1 MKKINHFYRIV
12 ATGFCFM
19 IFGIGGLLL
28 SVMVL
33 PLQRLVIRDT
43 EQRKRY
49 ARHTVHVS
57 FRYFIKLMQLVR
69 IFNFDFAAAATL
81 RQAKGQIIIAN
92 HPSLIDVV
100 ALIAMTP
107 NADCVVKAQLFRNPF
122 MRGVISSTGYISNAD
137 PDQLLD
143 DCATSLA
150 QGNNLIIFPEG
161 TRSKP
166 GQAMQFQR
174 GAANIALRSASDYLA
189 LCIRCQPSTL
199 TKEEQWYDVPT
210 LKPTLSIHF
219 LKPIVVTSYRTNSSP
234 SLAARQLTRDLQ
246 RYYQQILS

>member
-1 MKKINHFYRIV
+1 MHTLNYWYRIV
-12 ATGFCFM
+12 ATGFCFVV
-19 IFGIGGLLL
+19 FGVGGIIL
-28 SVMVL
+28 SITVL
-33 PLQRLVIRDT
+33 PVQRMVVRDT
-43 EQRKRY
+43 EQRKRH
-49 ARHTVHVS
+49 ARHTVHVC
-57 FRYFIKLMQLVR
+57 FHCFIRLMQLVR
-69 IFNFDFAAAATL
+69 IFNFDFEAAATL

-143 DCATSLA
+143 DCAASLA
-150 QGNNLIIFPEG
+150 RGNNLIIFPEG

-166 GQAMQFQR
+166 GTPLYFQR
-174 GAANIALRSASDYLA
+174 GAANIALRSAADYLA
-189 LCIRCQPSTL
+189 LRIRCQPSTL
-199 TKEEQWYDVPT
+199 TKEERWYNVPDR
-210 LKPTLSIHF
+210 KPTLAIHF
-219 LKPIVVTSYRTNSSP
+219 IKPIAVDSYRNLSSP

-246 RYYQQILS
+246 SFYQQALN

>member
-1 MKKINHFYRIV
+1 MQTLNHWYRIL
-12 ATGFCFM
+12 ATGFCF
-19 IFGIGGLLL
+19 IAFGVGGIIL
-28 SVMVL
+28 SLTVL
-33 PLQRLVIRDT
+33 PLQRCIIRDA
-43 EQRKRY
+43 EQRKRR
-49 ARHTVHVS
+49 ARHTVHVT
-57 FRYFIKLMQLVR
+57 FRSFIKLMQWVQ
-69 IFNFDFAAAATL
+69 IFNFDFTAQQTL
-81 RQAKGQIIIAN
+81 RQARGQIIIAN

-143 DCATSLA
+143 DCAASLA

-166 GQAMQFQR
+166 GQPLQFQR
-174 GAANIALRSASDYLA
+174 GAANIALRSGCDYLA
-189 LCIRCQPSTL
+189 LRISCQPSTL
-199 TKEEQWYDVPT
+199 TKEEHWYNVPKR
-210 LKPTLSIHF
+210 KPTLAIHYI
-219 LKPIVVTSYRTNSSP
+219 KPIAVHSYRNLSSP

-246 RYYQQILS
+246 SFYQQVLS